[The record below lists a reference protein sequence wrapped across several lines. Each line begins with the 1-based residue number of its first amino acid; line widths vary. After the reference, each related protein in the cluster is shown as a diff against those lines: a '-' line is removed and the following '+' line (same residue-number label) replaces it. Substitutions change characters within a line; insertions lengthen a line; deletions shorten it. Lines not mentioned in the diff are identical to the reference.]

1 MTARS
6 STTSTTVPT
15 VYMATAPLVLPE
27 HAAPGE
33 VERLLGLASSQ
44 QPTPALPTNEPG
56 GKRNGPTPLAGT
68 PPRRGHRPSRI
79 APQSFPGF

>member
-6 STTSTTVPT
+6 STTSTPH
-15 VYMATAPLVLPE
+15 PE
-27 HAAPGE
+27 RSNACS
-33 VERLLGLASSQ
+33 GLASSQ

-68 PPRRGHRPSRI
+68 PPRRGHRPCRI
-79 APQSFPGF
+79 PPAALSTLKRP